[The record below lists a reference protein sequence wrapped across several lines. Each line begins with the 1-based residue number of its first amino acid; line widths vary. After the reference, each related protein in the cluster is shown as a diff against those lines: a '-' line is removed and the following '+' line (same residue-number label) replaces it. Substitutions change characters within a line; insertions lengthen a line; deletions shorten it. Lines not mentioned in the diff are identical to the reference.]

1 MVLLKT
7 DKFPEKTMKEKY
19 SSTRGSIKK
28 LCYEIANHP
37 LFTNAIIAVILF
49 NAVVIGLET
58 YPSILKPNKELF
70 LIIERLLLWIF
81 SIEIAIRIT
90 AEDRWYRFFR
100 DGWNNFDFIIV
111 ASSIILIG
119 YHYISIL
126 RILRLLRV
134 LRAISVIPSLQKL
147 IYALLRTIPSLGNI
161 MLLMG
166 LIFYIFAVLGTI
178 IFSEISPEYFG
189 TLHHTLLTLFQIVTL
204 ESWASEIMRPINEIA
219 PWAWMYFVSFVLVG
233 TFVVINL
240 FVGVIVNN
248 VQESNLEIVDKS
260 KTNQST
266 PPSREDIDSLKEEI
280 ASLKTMISELKIK

>member
-1 MVLLKT
+1 
-7 DKFPEKTMKEKY
+7 MKEKY
-19 SSTRGSIKK
+19 SSTRGTIKN
-28 LCYEIANHP
+28 LCYKIANHP
-37 LFTNAIIAVILF
+37 VFMNTIIAVILF

-70 LIIERLLLWIF
+70 LIIERIFLWIF

-119 YHYISIL
+119 FHYISIL
-126 RILRLLRV
+126 RILRVLRV

-260 KTNQST
+260 KADKSA
-266 PPSREDIDSLKEEI
+266 PPSREDIDSLKAEI
-280 ASLKTMISELKIK
+280 ASLKIMISELKINKQG